1 MRGNQTDR
9 SQRTES
15 SNISVHLETTH
26 HHSYPRALSMPV
38 TPTAICASRTRRGH
52 PRRPTRVARN
62 RTTVLSG
69 HSRGQHLSQQN
80 FLPPAAMGAR
90 GPVAPPRAAG
100 WPAACLVPLRVCLT
114 SRPTSVTHKAPLW
127 QARRARRGL
136 QGNGRLRRSG
146 ARARRALTP
155 ATALD
160 DGSRRVTPAPHT
172 QKTTRPGHS

>member
-1 MRGNQTDR
+1 MVVSPLSLEEPRRSLQSEIEPPGAPLQASARRALSTSKSGKCLFTLKSRQAQRGPFYSWSKRGGTERLRGNQTDR

-38 TPTAICASRTRRGH
+38 TPTAICASHTRRGH

-100 WPAACLVPLRVCLT
+100 
-114 SRPTSVTHKAPLW
+114 
-127 QARRARRGL
+127 
-136 QGNGRLRRSG
+136 
-146 ARARRALTP
+146 
-155 ATALD
+155 
-160 DGSRRVTPAPHT
+160 
-172 QKTTRPGHS
+172 